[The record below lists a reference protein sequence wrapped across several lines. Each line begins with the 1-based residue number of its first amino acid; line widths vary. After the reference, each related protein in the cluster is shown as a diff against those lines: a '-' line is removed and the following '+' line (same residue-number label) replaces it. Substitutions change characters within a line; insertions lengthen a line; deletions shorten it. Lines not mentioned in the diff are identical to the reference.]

1 MGNYLLPVDDGLP
14 ARESGEWVKEKLY
27 YVKRY
32 IDAFEIAMR
41 GRSWRR
47 RIFIDLFSGPGKCVV
62 RDTNEFLLGSP
73 LLALQTQYPFTDYY
87 FIDLEQSNI
96 DSLAYRVSE
105 SSIPKDHVHYF
116 MGNANSKVK
125 DVFMEIAE
133 CDKEFIRGV
142 LPCLNLAFLDPEGLE
157 LEWKTIETLAHLN
170 RMDLIIHYSQNG
182 LTRNLDKCYSS
193 EKDTVVDSFFGDRK
207 WRDVYGNA
215 LSKRESIGVHRAL
228 IDYYK
233 SKLSDLGY
241 IVINDS
247 DEVAHEPLIRNTQR
261 NAPLYRLIFASK
273 HPLGNKIWNEV
284 TKKDIHGQEKLF

>member
-1 MGNYLLPVDDGLP
+1 MSDYLLPVKDGLP

-32 IDAFEIAMR
+32 IDVFEVAMR
-41 GRSWRR
+41 DRSWRR
-47 RIFIDLFSGPGKCVV
+47 RVFIDLFAGPGKCIV
-62 RDTNEFLLGSP
+62 RDTNEYLLGSP

-87 FIDLEQSNI
+87 FGDLEQDNI
-96 DSLAYRVSE
+96 DFLTQRISE
-105 SSIPKDHVHYF
+105 SSIPKDRIHLLV
-116 MGNANSKVK
+116 GDANHKVK
-125 DVFMEIAE
+125 DVVTEIAQ
-133 CDKEFIRGV
+133 CDKEFIKGV

-182 LTRNLDKCYSS
+182 LTRNIDKCYATQ
-193 EKDTVVDSFFGDRK
+193 KDTVVDSFFGDRK
-207 WRDVYGNA
+207 WRDVYRNA

-233 SKLSDLGY
+233 SKLSNLGY
-241 IVINDS
+241 VVINDS
-247 DEVAHEPLIRNTQR
+247 DEVAQEPLIRNTQR
-261 NAPLYRLIFASK
+261 RAPLYRLIFASK

-284 TKKDIHGQEKLF
+284 TKKDIHGQEKLL

>member
-1 MGNYLLPVDDGLP
+1 MSDYLLPVKDGLP

-32 IDAFEIAMR
+32 IDVFEVAMR
-41 GRSWRR
+41 DRSWRR
-47 RIFIDLFSGPGKCVV
+47 RIFIDLFAGPGKCIV
-62 RDTNEFLLGSP
+62 RNTNEYLLGSP

-87 FIDLEQSNI
+87 FCDFEQDNI
-96 DSLAYRVSE
+96 DSLAKRINE
-105 SSIPKDHVHYF
+105 SPIPKDRIHLLV
-116 MGNANSKVK
+116 GDANHKVK
-125 DVFMEIAE
+125 AVVTEIGQ
-133 CDKEFIRGV
+133 CDKEFIKGV

-182 LTRNLDKCYSS
+182 LTRNIDKCFATQ
-193 EKDTVVDSFFGDRK
+193 KDTVVDSFFGDRK
-207 WRDVYGNA
+207 WRDVYRNA

-233 SKLSDLGY
+233 SKLSNLGY
-241 IVINDS
+241 VVINDS
-247 DEVAHEPLIRNTQR
+247 DEVAQEPLIRNTQR
-261 NAPLYRLIFASK
+261 RAPLYRLIFASK

-284 TKKDIHGQEKLF
+284 TKKDIHGQEKLL

>member
-1 MGNYLLPVDDGLP
+1 MNDYLLPVNDGLL

-32 IDAFEIAMR
+32 IDVFEVAMR
-41 GRSWRR
+41 DRSWRR
-47 RIFIDLFSGPGKCVV
+47 RIFIDLFAGPGKCVV

-73 LLALQTQYPFTDYY
+73 LIALQTQYPFTDYY
-87 FIDLEQSNI
+87 FGDLDQHNI
-96 DSLAYRVSE
+96 DSLTQRVSATTI
-105 SSIPKDHVHYF
+105 SKDHIHLIV
-116 MGNANSKVK
+116 GDANSKAR
-125 DVFMEIAE
+125 DVATEIAQF
-133 CDKEFIRGV
+133 DKKFIRGV

-182 LTRNLDKCYSS
+182 LTRNLDKCFATQ
-193 EKDTVVDSFFGDRK
+193 KDTVVDSFFGDRE
-207 WRDVYGNA
+207 WRDVYKNA
-215 LSKRESIGVHRAL
+215 ISKRESIGVHRAL

-233 SKLSDLGY
+233 SKLSNLGY
-241 IVINDS
+241 VVINDS
-247 DEVAHEPLIRNTQR
+247 EEVAQEPLIRNTQR

-284 TKKDIHGQEKLF
+284 TKKDIHGQEKLL